1 MVHSMK
7 TGHVGLIL
15 LFCILICVFV
25 AILILS
31 APHSSF
37 NQVASQNR
45 AKTTTSTGSE
55 NTNETIIPGDIQ
67 YVNSKLY
74 ME

>member
-1 MVHSMK
+1 MAHSMK

-15 LFCILICVFV
+15 LFCILICTFV

-37 NQVASQNR
+37 NQVVSQNIV
-45 AKTTTSTGSE
+45 KSTTSTGSE
-55 NTNETIIPGDIQ
+55 NSNETTIPGNMQ
-67 YVNSKLY
+67 YSDSKPD